1 MTNSNISF
9 ETVKRAVC
17 ELVDEIEKLY
27 AKELT
32 VERVKD
38 LPEIY
43 MAFIYLENCGA
54 QVVVSKPEWAPY
66 RYVYFEV
73 ISILDKTTQ
82 IVYTWCDCDKDD
94 IDSIVKN
101 LQKGVKYAINYVP
114 KSNDMPV

>member
-1 MTNSNISF
+1 MTNSSISF
-9 ETVKRAVC
+9 ETVKKTVC
-17 ELVDEIEKLY
+17 ELVDEIEKQY

-43 MAFIYLENCGA
+43 IAFIYLENCGA
-54 QVVVSKPEWAPY
+54 QVVVSEPEWAPY

-73 ISILDKTTQ
+73 ISILDSMTQ
-82 IVYTWCDCDKDD
+82 TVYTWCDCDKDD
-94 IDSIVKN
+94 IDSIINN
-101 LQKGVKYAINYVP
+101 LQAGVKYAINYVP